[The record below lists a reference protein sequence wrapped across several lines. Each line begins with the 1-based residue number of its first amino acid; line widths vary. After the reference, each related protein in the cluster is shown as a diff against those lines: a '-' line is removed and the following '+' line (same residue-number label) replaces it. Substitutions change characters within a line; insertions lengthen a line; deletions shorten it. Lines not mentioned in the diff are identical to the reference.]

1 MELKFLKDE
10 ISFFL
15 EYSAIATENM
25 LMNKT
30 SSFASKQNLSSSK
43 TMDKLSLSKSL
54 GLSSMAPE
62 AWAKLVTRLD
72 KGGQEW
78 QDFYR

>member
-1 MELKFLKDE
+1 MFKDE

-15 EYSAIATENM
+15 EYSAMAKERSNM
-25 LMNKT
+25 LTNET
-30 SSFASKQNLSSSK
+30 SSSSYFASSK
-43 TMDKLSLSKSL
+43 TMDKLSLSPSL

-62 AWAKLVTRLD
+62 AWAGLVARLEN
-72 KGGQEW
+72 GGKEW